1 MKFIFYVPKRIE
13 MFINQLFNQ
22 SFLSILAVIFVLKI
36 AFFLSYQ
43 IVLGQVAVLAHST
56 GVMGSLFV
64 LTGVSHFSFA
74 FAMIT
79 IMAHILC
86 VMLLICMRAFVY
98 RFSFSFNVQSALLL
112 LIFIFIFM

>member
-1 MKFIFYVPKRIE
+1 MKFIFYMPKKIE
-13 MFINQLFNQ
+13 MFTNKLKK
-22 SFLSILAVIFVLKI
+22 SFLSILAAIFVLKI

-43 IVLGQVAVLAHST
+43 IVLGQIAVLAHST

-64 LTGVSHFSFA
+64 LTRVSHFSFA

-98 RFSFSFNVQSALLL
+98 RFSFSFDVQSALLL